1 MTARKNEKAC
11 LIYPEN
17 KYKGIWDLFMT
28 FVLLFTCILTPYTIA
43 FVADEP
49 PSLVI
54 TNATIDVLFL
64 IDMCFMFLS
73 VYYDEEMKLIDD
85 RKRIAENYLKGWFTI
100 DLLAIIPFDVILN
113 STDLSS
119 MVRVVRVGRLYK
131 LVKLTRLIRVLKIMK
146 EKSKLLKYLNQFLK
160 LGLGFERLFFL
171 LLVFFMVCHISSCLW
186 VMIAAFQAEDF
197 EGTWAHKYYDDKEN
211 SLYMT
216 SFYWTITTITTVG
229 YGDISGTN
237 DIEKLFCS
245 LMMLFGVI
253 AFSFA
258 NGSLA
263 SIISNYD

>member
-1 MTARKNEKAC
+1 M
-11 LIYPEN
+11 
-17 KYKGIWDLFMT
+17 
-28 FVLLFTCILTPYTIA
+28 
-43 FVADEP
+43 
-49 PSLVI
+49 
-54 TNATIDVLFL
+54 
-64 IDMCFMFLS
+64 
-73 VYYDEEMKLIDD
+73 
-85 RKRIAENYLKGWFTI
+85 
-100 DLLAIIPFDVILN
+100 AIIPFDVILN

-146 EKSKLLKYLNQFLK
+146 EKSKLLKYLNEFLK

-171 LLVFFMVCHISSCLW
+171 LLVFFMVCHISTCLW
-186 VMIAAFQAEDF
+186 VMIAAFQDEGF
-197 EGTWAHKYYDDKEN
+197 KGTWAHKYIDDVDN
-211 SLYMT
+211 SLYLT